1 MKASDFDFGSFHVE
15 IIYKRIKNIYFRI
28 YPSKKNIVVSAPI
41 HLDPETL
48 NRAIL
53 SKKDWILRQVDK
65 QQTVRPSLP
74 EKTYATGEDFLFQGK
89 LYPLKVVEQD
99 RKRSAC
105 IFREDHIQLIVKTG
119 STFFDRQR
127 LIDGW
132 CRKEIQKAV
141 PPILEKWEPL
151 IGVKIR
157 QFGVRKMKTRWGSCN
172 ITSARIWLNLSLIHL
187 PPRFLEYVT
196 VHEMVHLLERGHN
209 ARFKGF
215 MDQFIPDWRDLKKEL
230 GRFSL

>member
-1 MKASDFDFGSFHVE
+1 LKPLFPDFGSFHVE
-15 IIYKRIKNIYFRI
+15 IVQKRIKNIYFRV
-28 YPSKKNIVVSAPI
+28 YPSKKTILVSAPA

-48 NRAIL
+48 NQAIL
-53 SKKDWILRQVDK
+53 SKKDWIIRQVNK
-65 QQTVRPSLP
+65 QQTVRLSPP
-74 EKTYATGEDFLFQGK
+74 EKTYTTGEDFLFQGK

-105 IFREDHIQLIVKTG
+105 IFRDDHIHLIVKPG
-119 STFFDRQR
+119 STLFDRQS

-132 CRKEIQKAV
+132 CRKEMQKAV
-141 PPILEKWEPL
+141 LLILEKWEPL

-157 QFGVRKMKTRWGSCN
+157 QFGARKMKTRWGSCN
-172 ITSARIWLNLSLIHL
+172 ITAARIWLNLSLIHL

-215 MDQFIPDWRDLKKEL
+215 MDRFIPDWRNLKKEL

>member
-1 MKASDFDFGSFHVE
+1 MKPPFLDFGSFHVE
-15 IIYKRIKNIYFRI
+15 IVQKRIKNIYFRV
-28 YPSKKNIVVSAPI
+28 YPLKRTILVSAPA

-48 NRAIL
+48 NQAIL
-53 SKKDWILRQVDK
+53 SKKDWIIRQVNKRAAK
-65 QQTVRPSLP
+65 QPSR
-74 EKTYATGEDFLFQGK
+74 EKTYTTGENFLFQGK
-89 LYPLKVVEQD
+89 AYPLRVMEQEQG
-99 RKRSAC
+99 KSAC
-105 IFREDHIQLIVKTG
+105 IFRDDHIQLIVNPG
-119 STFFDRQR
+119 STLFDRQS

-132 CRKEIQKAV
+132 CRKEMQKAV
-141 PPILEKWEPL
+141 PLILEKWEPL

-157 QFGVRKMKTRWGSCN
+157 RFGVRKMKTRWGSCN
-172 ITSARIWLNLSLIHL
+172 ITAARIWLNLSLIHL

-215 MDQFIPDWRDLKKEL
+215 MDRFIPDWRDLKKEL

>member
-1 MKASDFDFGSFHVE
+1 MYLQKQT
-15 IIYKRIKNIYFRI
+15 IL
-28 YPSKKNIVVSAPI
+28 VSAPA
-41 HLDPETL
+41 HLDPEIL
-48 NRAIL
+48 NQAIL
-53 SKKDWILRQVDK
+53 SKKDWIIRQVNK
-65 QQTVRPSLP
+65 RTARQPAP
-74 EKTYATGEDFLFQGK
+74 EKTYVTGENFLFQGK
-89 LYPLKVVEQD
+89 AYPLSVMEQEQE
-99 RKRSAC
+99 KPSC
-105 IFREDHIQLIVKTG
+105 IFRDEYIQLIVKPG
-119 STFFDRQR
+119 STLFDRQS

-141 PPILEKWEPL
+141 PLILEKWEPL
-151 IGVKIR
+151 IGVIIR

-172 ITSARIWLNLSLIHL
+172 INAARIWLNLSLIHL

-215 MDQFIPDWRDLKKEL
+215 MDRFIPDWRDLKKEL

>member
-1 MKASDFDFGSFHVE
+1 M
-15 IIYKRIKNIYFRI
+15 
-28 YPSKKNIVVSAPI
+28 YPQKQTILVSAPA

-48 NRAIL
+48 NQAIL
-53 SKKDWILRQVDK
+53 SKKDWIIRQVNK
-65 QQTVRPSLP
+65 RAARQPSP
-74 EKTYATGEDFLFQGK
+74 EKTYTTGEGFLFQGK
-89 LYPLKVVEQD
+89 AYPLRVMEQEQG
-99 RKRSAC
+99 KPAC
-105 IFREDHIQLIVKTG
+105 IFRDEYIQLIVKPG
-119 STFFDRQR
+119 STLFDRQS

-132 CRKEIQKAV
+132 CRKEMQKAV
-141 PPILEKWEPL
+141 SLILEQWEPL

-172 ITSARIWLNLSLIHL
+172 ITAARIWLNLSLIHL

-196 VHEMVHLLERGHN
+196 VHEMVHLLERGHD

-215 MDQFIPDWRDLKKEL
+215 MDRFIPDWCDLKKEL

>member
-1 MKASDFDFGSFHVE
+1 LKPLALDFGSFRVE
-15 IIYKRIKNIYFRI
+15 IVQKRIKNIYFRV
-28 YPSKKNIVVSAPI
+28 YPLKKTILVSAPS

-48 NRAIL
+48 NQAIL
-53 SKKDWILRQVDK
+53 SKKDWILRQVNK
-65 QQTVRPSLP
+65 RAARRPSL
-74 EKTYATGEDFLFQGK
+74 EKTYTAGEGFLFQGK
-89 LYPLKVVEQD
+89 AYPLSVFEQEQG
-99 RKRSAC
+99 KPAC
-105 IFREDHIQLIVKTG
+105 IFREDHIQLTVKPG
-119 STFFDRQR
+119 STLFDRQS

-141 PPILEKWEPL
+141 PLILDKWEPL

-172 ITSARIWLNLSLIHL
+172 ITAARIWLNLSLIHL

-215 MDQFIPDWRDLKKEL
+215 MDRFIPDWRDLKKEL
-230 GRFSL
+230 GRFTL

>member
-1 MKASDFDFGSFHVE
+1 MEKAVLDFGGFHVE
-15 IIYKRIKNIYFRI
+15 IVQKRIKNIYFRV
-28 YPSKKNIVVSAPI
+28 YPQNQTVLVSAPA

-48 NRAIL
+48 NQAIL
-53 SKKDWILRQVDK
+53 SKKDWILRQAGK
-65 QQTVRPSLP
+65 QQAARRPSL
-74 EKTYATGEDFLFQGK
+74 EKSYTTGEEFLFKGRAYPLSVLEQEQGK
-89 LYPLKVVEQD
+89 P
-99 RKRSAC
+99 AC
-105 IFREDHIQLIVKTG
+105 FFQGDHIRLIVKPG
-119 STFFDRQR
+119 STAPDRQS

-132 CRKEIQKAV
+132 CREEMQQV
-141 PPILEKWEPL
+141 LPLILRTWEPR

-157 QFGVRKMKTRWGSCN
+157 RFGIRKMKTRWGSCN
-172 ITSARIWLNLSLIHL
+172 IIAARIWLNLSLIHL

-230 GRFSL
+230 ARFNL

>member
-1 MKASDFDFGSFHVE
+1 MRASSFDFGSFHVE

-28 YPSKKNIVVSAPI
+28 YPSQKNIVVSAPV

-48 NRAIL
+48 NQAIL
-53 SKKDWILRQVDK
+53 SKKDWIIRQVNK
-65 QQTVRPSLP
+65 QQTVRPSPP
-74 EKTYATGEDFLFQGK
+74 EKTYITGEDFLFQGK

-105 IFREDHIQLIVKTG
+105 LLQDNHIHLILKPG
-119 STFFDRQR
+119 SNLFDRQI

-141 PPILEKWEPL
+141 PLILEKWEPL

-172 ITSARIWLNLSLIHL
+172 IAAARIWLNLSLIHL

-215 MDQFIPDWRDLKKEL
+215 MDRFIPDWRNLKKEL